1 MRVRRGDISN
11 TDRKRAEGKLSL
23 LRARH
28 KMGNPPGGG
37 LMSTESQTAA
47 ATNGCKME
55 AIIKALYPGAH
66 FEYTGLIDFSIDG
79 VRVEVKSCQE
89 KVSDNSLNHGSRS
102 GRFCFSDLQHQTLI
116 ENSGEYILLV
126 HKSGVPI
133 IYVRVPASKLQL
145 GKWTGVKAV
154 CWKTAI
160 KGAVA

>member
-1 MRVRRGDISN
+1 
-11 TDRKRAEGKLSL
+11 
-23 LRARH
+23 
-28 KMGNPPGGG
+28 
-37 LMSTESQTAA
+37 MSVESQTAA
-47 ATNGCKME
+47 AQNGCNME
-55 AIIKALYPGAH
+55 NIVKALYPGAR

-79 VRVEVKSCQE
+79 VRVEVKSCQD
-89 KVSDNSLNHGSRS
+89 KVFDNSLSGGTRS

-126 HKSGVPI
+126 HREGVPI
-133 IYVRVPASKLQL
+133 IYVRVPARKLNL